1 MDYSLW
7 LLCPW
12 DFPGMN
18 TRSGLL
24 FSSPGDLLNPGTEP
38 GSPTYRQILLSE
50 PPGMLYITV
59 FLRTKT
65 LIKQAGGQTVHS
77 GLQLSFS
84 SQTMYSDSFSTS
96 VHKVCTLS
104 LWELLGV
111 TEQAWTVIL

>member
-1 MDYSLW
+1 MQAD
-7 LLCPW
+7 
-12 DFPGMN
+12 
-18 TRSGLL
+18 
-24 FSSPGDLLNPGTEP
+24 SS
-38 GSPTYRQILLSE
+38 LSE

-84 SQTMYSDSFSTS
+84 SQTMYSDLFSTT
-96 VHKVCTLS
+96 VHKVYTLS

-111 TEQAWTVIL
+111 TEQAWTMIL